1 MYKLKQ
7 SQTARPLLFLMVD
20 SADHVSAKTGLT
32 PTVTLSKNGASFAS
46 PAGAVSE
53 VGSGWYKVAP
63 NATDT
68 ATLGPLLLHA
78 TASSADPVDVVFE
91 VIAYD
96 PEDGASLG
104 LSRLD
109 AAVSTRLASASY
121 TTPPTVVQVR
131 QEMDSNSTKLAN
143 LDAAVS
149 SRAAPGAAMTL
160 SAAYDAAKTAASQ
173 TSVDT
178 LTGYVDTE
186 VAAIKAK
193 TDNLPASP
201 AATGDIP
208 SAATVAGQVRTDLTT
223 ELGRIDAAISSRLAS
238 ASYTAPDNAG
248 IAAVKAKTDGLNFT
262 GTDVKATLDGETVTP
277 AAGSIT
283 AAVIA
288 TNAIDA
294 DALAAD
300 AVSELQA
307 GLSTLDGA
315 GVQSALTAQGY
326 TTTRAGYLDTL
337 NGLVAAI
344 WAAATRTLTAFGFGV
359 TVTTNA
365 DKSGYSLATAPPTA
379 AEVADAVWD
388 EAQSGHASA
397 GTFGK
402 YLDAQVSTVGGG
414 SLTAAAIADAVWDEA
429 TSDHQTAGTT
439 GKALTSASAAGDP
452 WSASVRTLT
461 QSAAQV
467 AAAVQGS
474 ALAIRRGDTFSATL
488 TGIDVSGTPKLY
500 WTVKRD
506 TGDADSA
513 AVLQVDTATGLLTV
527 NGAAYATSGHG
538 AIVIASATSITLTLD
553 EAATA
558 LLSPV
563 TGLVYDVQKVVGGA
577 VTTLTEGAASIVA
590 DVTRA
595 TT

>member
-452 WSASVRTLT
+452 LLNTVPGSYASGTAGYALGRIGSGPITVTAFVGQTGNAQIVAGDDYSATDARALDWTEGAGSLWPTDLTGATVAVKVYAAGTLLATWAGSVVTATGSSKKVRCAPSATQTGALAPGSYQIDVEATLASGRKATLVPNRTLT
-461 QSAAQV
+461 
-467 AAAVQGS
+467 
-474 ALAIRRGDTFSATL
+474 
-488 TGIDVSGTPKLY
+488 
-500 WTVKRD
+500 
-506 TGDADSA
+506 
-513 AVLQVDTATGLLTV
+513 VL
-527 NGAAYATSGHG
+527 
-538 AIVIASATSITLTLD
+538 
-553 EAATA
+553 
-558 LLSPV
+558 
-563 TGLVYDVQKVVGGA
+563 
-577 VTTLTEGAASIVA
+577 
-590 DVTRA
+590 
-595 TT
+595 